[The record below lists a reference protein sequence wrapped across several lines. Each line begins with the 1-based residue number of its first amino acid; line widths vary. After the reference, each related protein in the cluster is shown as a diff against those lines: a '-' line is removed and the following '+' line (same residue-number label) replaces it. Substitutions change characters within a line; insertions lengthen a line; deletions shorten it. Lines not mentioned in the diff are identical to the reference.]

1 MLPYQ
6 YVPSEINT
14 YLSIL
19 LAVLV
24 IVGAVPLGHCTVAA
38 QVTVR
43 DPVTSC
49 LSSMVNDLPLTT
61 AGIVMVALPVS
72 VMICTVPFVSASV
85 MAVELLAEN
94 GVST

>member
-1 MLPYQ
+1 M
-6 YVPSEINT
+6 PSEINT

-24 IVGAVPLGHCTVAA
+24 IVGAVAEGQVTVV

-43 DPVTSC
+43 DPVASC
-49 LSSMVNDLPLTT
+49 LSRRVNDLPLT
-61 AGIVMVALPVS
+61 AVGMVMVALPVN

-85 MAVELLAEN
+85 MAVELLAEY